1 MRNQTRE
8 EEEKFLQVIQGI
20 IEQKYRS
27 VLESHTHAADEI
39 IQMKRYFWDNISDMD
54 GAEKNANRT
63 QIQDVSIANENTAS
77 IKKGLEKLR
86 KSPYFAR
93 IDFKDETGEL
103 PVYIGIRGLREESG
117 QNVLIYDWR
126 APISS
131 VFYDHEIG
139 PVEFQAPG
147 GLIEGELKLKR
158 QYKIQDGK
166 MEYMIES
173 NVSIDDEILQKEL
186 SSTSDEKMKNIVA
199 TIQKEQNAIIRNE
212 EANVLIIQGAAGSG
226 KTSIALHR
234 MAFMLY
240 RFKHTIQSSDMLI
253 LSPNK
258 VFGNYI
264 SNVLPEL
271 GEDHIQEIG
280 FEEIAGEILGEKI
293 KCQTFAEQ
301 VSYLLETDDFEMKK
315 RIEYKASVSFYIDLR
330 EYLSNYEQ
338 KYFKAQDIRIQGVKL
353 SAEKIESF
361 LRSFPNMPLKD
372 KMEKMVKDIPQ
383 KIKMYLSHKG
393 IEWKADYAKTIKEK
407 IREMFPFKTAMELYE
422 HFYQTMNRPELFQ
435 KMGKNKLEYSDVFP
449 LAYTK
454 MLFEKVEDYS
464 YVKHLLIDEMQDY
477 TPIQYAVI
485 NGLFRCKITIL
496 GDAYQAVNPY
506 SSSSIGKIRAIF
518 DHSKCVTLCK
528 SYRSTI
534 EIAEFAQKISPNPDM
549 IPVER
554 HGEMPKT
561 MQLKKEQEQT
571 DRIVAMITE
580 FQKSK
585 HTNFGIICRTEK
597 MAKDLY
603 CKIKGLGGVH
613 LLDFD
618 SKEFID
624 GVIITSAHMSKG
636 LEFDQVLIPNASSA
650 EYQSEMDRKIL
661 YVACTRAMHKLELT
675 YVGEISKWLK

>member
-1 MRNQTRE
+1 
-8 EEEKFLQVIQGI
+8 
-20 IEQKYRS
+20 
-27 VLESHTHAADEI
+27 
-39 IQMKRYFWDNISDMD
+39 
-54 GAEKNANRT
+54 
-63 QIQDVSIANENTAS
+63 
-77 IKKGLEKLR
+77 
-86 KSPYFAR
+86 
-93 IDFKDETGEL
+93 
-103 PVYIGIRGLREESG
+103 
-117 QNVLIYDWR
+117 
-126 APISS
+126 
-131 VFYDHEIG
+131 
-139 PVEFQAPG
+139 
-147 GLIEGELKLKR
+147 
-158 QYKIQDGK
+158 
-166 MEYMIES
+166 
-173 NVSIDDEILQKEL
+173 
-186 SSTSDEKMKNIVA
+186 
-199 TIQKEQNAIIRNE
+199 
-212 EANVLIIQGAAGSG
+212 
-226 KTSIALHR
+226 
-234 MAFMLY
+234 
-240 RFKHTIQSSDMLI
+240 
-253 LSPNK
+253 
-258 VFGNYI
+258 
-264 SNVLPEL
+264 
-271 GEDHIQEIG
+271 
-280 FEEIAGEILGEKI
+280 
-293 KCQTFAEQ
+293 
-301 VSYLLETDDFEMKK
+301 
-315 RIEYKASVSFYIDLR
+315 
-330 EYLSNYEQ
+330 
-338 KYFKAQDIRIQGVKL
+338 
-353 SAEKIESF
+353 
-361 LRSFPNMPLKD
+361 
-372 KMEKMVKDIPQ
+372 
-383 KIKMYLSHKG
+383 
-393 IEWKADYAKTIKEK
+393 
-407 IREMFPFKTAMELYE
+407 
-422 HFYQTMNRPELFQ
+422 
-435 KMGKNKLEYSDVFP
+435 
-449 LAYTK
+449 

-485 NGLFRCKITIL
+485 NRLFRCKITIL

-636 LEFDQVLIPNASSA
+636 LEFDQVLIPNVSSA